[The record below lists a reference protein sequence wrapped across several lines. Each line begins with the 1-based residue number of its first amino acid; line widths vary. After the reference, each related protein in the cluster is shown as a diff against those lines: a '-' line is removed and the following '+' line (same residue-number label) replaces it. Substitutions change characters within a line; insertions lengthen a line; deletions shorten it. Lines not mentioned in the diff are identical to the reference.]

1 MHIQKALKNAQAI
14 LKSAHYVR
22 ESVEFGLERP
32 RIVLES
38 ELLLCF
44 VLQKERVFLHA
55 HSDDILSP
63 NELRHFFQ
71 LIWRRFHAEPIEYIT
86 KRVSFYGRD
95 FFIQHG
101 ALIPR
106 CESEILIEKTQE
118 IITHHKITQIAE
130 VGIGSGVISITLLL
144 HNPQLRIFATD
155 ISKEALEVTSKN
167 IARFGLGS
175 AISIFHGEFLEPLTQ
190 RNLPIP
196 ELIIANLPYI
206 PNGTKL
212 PLPLQYEPQT
222 ALFGGTRGTEAI
234 EELLRVCKKHG
245 VKFVVC
251 EMGFDQ
257 KALIHEIAKPLGY
270 KKLEFYKDLSN
281 HDRGFSLYFE

>member
-1 MHIQKALKNAQAI
+1 M
-14 LKSAHYVR
+14 R
-22 ESVEFGLERP
+22 ESAGFGLDYP
-32 RIVLES
+32 RITLES

-55 HSDDILSP
+55 HSEDALSP
-63 NELRHFFQ
+63 NELRRFFQ

-86 KRVSFYGRD
+86 KHVSFYGRD

-106 CESEILIEKTQE
+106 CESEILIQKTQE
-118 IITHHKITQIAE
+118 LIIHHEITQIAE
-130 VGIGSGVISITLLL
+130 VGIGSGALSITLLL

-155 ISKEALEVTSKN
+155 ISKEALEVAREN
-167 IARFGLGS
+167 IQRFSLGR
-175 AISIFHGEFLEPLTQ
+175 AILLFCGEFLEPLIQ

-212 PLPLQYEPQT
+212 PSPLGYEPQT
-222 ALFGGTRGTEAI
+222 ALFGGTRGIEAI

-257 KALIHEIAKPLGY
+257 KALIQEIVKPLGY

-281 HDRGFSLYFE
+281 HDRGFVLCFE